1 MGKKLGILIIGVLMS
16 ISLMGCGA
24 IDMAATN
31 LKGSITGNSYTIDCF
46 DDYGK
51 LKVQMHGEQIGIEGV
66 YNEVHGYSRE
76 GTTTSYELSSVINL
90 TIDGTEALSCGNTL
104 IFYEDG
110 LTPDVNFE
118 LQERIDSES
127 ESLTDVVAIAGAVNK
142 VKNMIGKPKVVLIQS
157 ELGQPIYAFSGN
169 KVTVNVPDNLPKFTK
184 LSVDGKALYIHRCDY
199 MILDKELL
207 R

>member
-31 LKGSITGNSYTIDCF
+31 LQGSITGNSYTIDCF

-51 LKVQMHGEQIGIEGV
+51 LKVQMHGERIGIEGV

-76 GTTTSYELSSVINL
+76 GATTSYELSSVINL